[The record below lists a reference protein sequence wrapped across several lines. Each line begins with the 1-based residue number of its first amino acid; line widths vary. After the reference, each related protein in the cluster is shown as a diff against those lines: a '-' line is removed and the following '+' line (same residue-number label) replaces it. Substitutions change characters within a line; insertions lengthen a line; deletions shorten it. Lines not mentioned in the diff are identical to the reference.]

1 MKIRL
6 LFMTQLFALGLVG
19 LVEAE
24 RPGEFENVHW
34 VRNTL
39 ESGFDLSWTGKPD
52 RYYFVKQSP
61 DLSANSWSLFP
72 YAVKGDGSETGLFLD
87 PLPSRFFFRLLYT
100 DDIDEP
106 LLLDDFN
113 DSGFSNR
120 DELDIGAN
128 PFDGTDTNGNGVPDH
143 IEAFWTNEVPDA
155 WKQAFVDDTDKAL
168 YDPDNTIAGL
178 SDVSPGDDYD
188 GDGHSNLREYL
199 DGSDPTDYYSQGTL
213 TITPHIQVLSGD
225 KQYSPTSSSL
235 PKRLTVLVTDAST
248 GEPLK
253 NAPVIFSPSSGSVS
267 RTVAR
272 TIGDGRSAVT
282 FRTPDVPVVSTV
294 DAVAGS
300 AEVQFTVTTHVVG
313 IQAPAAPSDFTSVTQ
328 SDGSKILS
336 WTDNSDNEDV
346 FVITVKDSSGHW
358 VELGTVP
365 ANQTTATIN
374 SDGTLAP

>member
-1 MKIRL
+1 MKFRL
-6 LFMTQLFALGLVG
+6 LFIAQLLGFGLVG
-19 LVEAE
+19 LLEAE
-24 RPGEFENVHW
+24 NPGEFEDVQW
-34 VRNTL
+34 GKSAV
-39 ESGFDLSWTGKPD
+39 EPGFDLSWTGKPD
-52 RYYFVKQSP
+52 RYYFVEQSP

-72 YAVKGDGSETGLFLD
+72 YAVKGDGSEVGVFLD
-87 PLPSRFFFRLLYT
+87 PSPSRFFFRLLYT
-100 DDIDEP
+100 DEIDDP

-120 DELDIGAN
+120 DELDMGAN

-143 IEAFWTNEVPDA
+143 IEAFWANEVPDA
-155 WKQAFVDDTDKAL
+155 WKQAFVDDPNKAL

-188 GDGHSNLREYL
+188 GDGRSNLREYL
-199 DGSDPTDYYSQGTL
+199 DGSDPTDYYSQGAL
-213 TITPHIQVLSGD
+213 TITPQIQVLSGD
-225 KQYSPTSSSL
+225 NQYGLIWSSL
-235 PKRLTVLVTDAST
+235 PKRLTVIVTNSAT
-248 GEPLK
+248 GAPLA
-253 NAPVIFSPSSGSVS
+253 NAPVTFSPTSGSVS

-282 FRTPDVPVVSTV
+282 FRTPDVAGVSMV

-300 AEVQFTVTTHVVG
+300 AEVQFVVTTHVAG
-313 IQAPAAPSDFTSVTQ
+313 IEPPAAPSNFTSVAQ
-328 SDGSKILS
+328 PDGSKILS

-346 FVITVKDSSGHW
+346 FVITLRDSSGQW